1 MPLIRSRRILMDEL
15 LERLTNLL
23 ADLPI
28 GLIIF
33 IVALLFSFFN
43 GDKKQPAGDQKR
55 MPRQDEAPQPAMPAD
70 DTSGRWEE
78 RREADDLFGRPAEE
92 RPAGGYIF
100 ASDERKAREK
110 RERQDEEVLVFGGL
124 DFGRQGSLFEDEG
137 DRDSQWG
144 KTKYGF
150 DDSEWSSES
159 QWGRTFEDKKDS
171 EPIIR

>member
-1 MPLIRSRRILMDEL
+1 MDEL

-100 ASDERKAREK
+100 ASDERKAREE

-150 DDSEWSSES
+150 DESEWNSES
-159 QWGRTFEDKKDS
+159 QWGRTFEDKKDA